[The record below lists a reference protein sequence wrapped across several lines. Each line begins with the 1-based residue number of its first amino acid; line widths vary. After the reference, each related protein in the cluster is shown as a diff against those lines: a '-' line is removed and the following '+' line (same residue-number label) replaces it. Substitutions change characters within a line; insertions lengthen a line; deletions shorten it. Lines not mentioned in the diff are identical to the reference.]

1 METVKIGKQEW
12 STENLNVDHFN
23 NGDEIQSYS
32 YGSYGDFMNG
42 FYNPSKTKS
51 QEDYT
56 NYSGDAQ
63 MHTLYNKAKS
73 ILVK

>member
-1 METVKIGKQEW
+1 MEHQFKKKTFYLPKWEVEY
-12 STENLNVDHFN
+12 LFN
-23 NGDEIQSYS
+23 NAV
-32 YGSYGDFMNG
+32 NG
-42 FYNPSKTKS
+42 YYNPSKTKS